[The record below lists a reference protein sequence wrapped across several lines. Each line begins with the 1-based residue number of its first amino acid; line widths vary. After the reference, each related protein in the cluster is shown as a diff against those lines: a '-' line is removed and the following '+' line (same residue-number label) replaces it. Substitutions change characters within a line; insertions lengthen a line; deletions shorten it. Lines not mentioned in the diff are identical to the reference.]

1 MRTTLWAST
10 CWPSSQARVTS
21 VKSLSSFRFPKA
33 VLILSRKLFHCKLSF
48 SSDLCIFTI
57 CCEFRQML
65 FRCYDNTFNV
75 HILYD
80 NENILSPPTCSQADC
95 MGGGEGGQR
104 WTNYS
109 EFKYIRIIRTKYIQ
123 MPSYLVLFKNWIIW
137 IQFKLSNWI
146 YLYLHLVYTFG
157 PNSIPVKTASMLHG
171 ASRIGKPPLLS
182 KLYMSLWQAACQHYP
197 PLGKT

>member
-109 EFKYIRIIRTKYIQ
+109 EFKYIRIIRIKYFQKLSNICI
-123 MPSYLVLFKNWIIW
+123 LIL
-137 IQFKLSNWI
+137 FKLSNWI
-146 YLYLHLVYTFG
+146 YSYLLLVYTFG
-157 PNSIPVKTASMLHG
+157 PNSILVKTAFVLHG
-171 ASRIGKPPLLS
+171 ASHRKAPDLEYYALLS
-182 KLYMSLWQAACQHYP
+182 KLYMSLWQDYP
-197 PLGKT
+197 PLDKT